1 VSNDGG
7 PVVVVGI
14 GADGWD
20 GLAPPARRAV
30 ADAEVLLG
38 SRRQL
43 DLVAERAP
51 GEPVEWPS
59 PMLEALPGLLDSLRG
74 RRVCALASGDPMFFG
89 VGATLG
95 RILGPEGVRVLAQPS
110 SASLACARLGWAL
123 QDVQVISAVGRPL
136 DRVRA
141 ALAPRRRLLVLV
153 PDADGPGEV
162 ASLLVEHGYGPS
174 MLTVLEQLGGP
185 DERVRAGRAD
195 TWSEPPGAALV
206 MVGVD
211 CEAAPSTVP
220 LAGVPGLPDD
230 AYEHDGQLT
239 KREIR
244 SMTLARLGPLP
255 GQLLWDVG
263 GGAGSIGIE
272 WMRAEPTARAVTVE
286 RDPVR
291 ADRIARNAARLG
303 VPELRVVVGAAPTV
317 LGGLPV
323 PDVVFVGGG
332 VSVEGVLAACWAAL
346 PPGGRLVANSVTL
359 EGEQVLVEHHRRH
372 GGDLTRI
379 EIQRAAP
386 VGRLSAWRPAL
397 PVTQLAVTKPC

>member
-1 VSNDGG
+1 VTDEGT

-30 ADAEVLLG
+30 TDAEVLLG

-43 DLVAERAP
+43 DLIGPEVQGER
-51 GEPVEWPS
+51 VEWPT
-59 PMLEALPGLLDSLRG
+59 PMLAALPGLFEGLRG

-89 VGATLG
+89 VGATLC
-95 RILGPEGVRVLAQPS
+95 RVLGPESVRVLAQPS
-110 SASLACARLGWAL
+110 SASLACSRLGWAL
-123 QDVQVISAVGRPL
+123 QDVTVLSGVGRPL
-136 DRVRA
+136 DRLRG
-141 ALAPRRRLLVLV
+141 ALAPGRRLLVLV
-153 PDADGPGEV
+153 GDADGPAAV
-162 ASLLVEHGYGPS
+162 ASLLAEQGYGPS
-174 MLTVLEQLGGP
+174 PMAALEQLGGSH
-185 DERVRAGRAD
+185 ERIRRGRAD
-195 TWSEPPGAALV
+195 TWSHPPGDALV
-206 MVGVD
+206 LVGVE
-211 CEAAPSTVP
+211 CEPSPSLVP

-244 SMTLARLGPLP
+244 AITLARLAPMP

-263 GGAGSIGIE
+263 GGAGSIAIE
-272 WMRAEPTARAVTVE
+272 WMRAEPAARAVTVE
-286 RDPVR
+286 RDPSR
-291 ADRIARNAARLG
+291 AARIARNAARLG
-303 VPELRVVVGAAPTV
+303 VPDLGVVVGAAPAA
-317 LGGLPV
+317 LSGLPA

-332 VSVEGVLAACWAAL
+332 VSAEGVVPACWAAL

-359 EGEQVLVEHHRRH
+359 QGERVLLDHHERH
-372 GGDLTRI
+372 GGDLIRI

-397 PVTQLAVTKPC
+397 PVTQLTVDKT